1 MKRDKAIPP
10 KLAQRLLLRFLRSDL
25 AEEVQGD
32 LEENFYLLIKKKSLL
47 RAKLN
52 YWYQALNY
60 VRPFAIR
67 KSKRLQQFKP
77 FFMYRHTITL
87 AFRNY
92 MRYKSSFFINLTGL
106 STGLACAML
115 IYLWVTDELSYDK
128 FHTSGDRL
136 YQVMANHNKPEGIST
151 VNDTPGLLADALRD
165 EVAGVEDAAC
175 TSGGSAQRF
184 SLKAGDNRLKSY
196 GQFGSED
203 FFKLF
208 SYQVLQGS
216 PKLNDKDAIVISE
229 SLAKRLF
236 GTAENVLGKSID
248 WEIMGLKHQCFV
260 SAVYKDVPVNSSIQF
275 DFVLSFKYFKE
286 NLVQYSGWSNN
297 YATTYVRLKEG
308 ANVDAF
314 NAQIVNFMKTK
325 QKDTNITL
333 FLQQYSDRYL
343 FGTYENGMAS
353 GGRISY
359 VKLFSVIA
367 IFILLIACINFMN
380 LSTARASRRLK
391 EVGIKKA
398 IGANRKSLISQ
409 YLGESIIISI
419 LSLFVAAALVAI
431 LLPQFNL
438 ITGKHLLL
446 TFDRN
451 IILSALALALVTG
464 ILAGS
469 YPALYL
475 SGFNPAEV
483 LKGKLNTA
491 IGELFARKGL
501 VVFQFSL
508 SIILIVAVFIVYQQI
523 EFVQNKNLGYTKD
536 HIIYIE
542 KEGKVAEN
550 IETFINEVKKLPG
563 ITEAAP
569 TTFRVAGDGY
579 TYGITWEGNE
589 EYNIQFHEIEAGYD
603 ATELL
608 GFQLASGRSFS
619 NKFPSD
625 SSAILFNEKAI
636 QMMGLKDPIGKKV
649 KHYSGERTIV
659 GILKDFQFESL
670 YEPIKPVCVLFNPQ
684 QSLFVMIKLQAA
696 KEQES
701 IASLQNFYA
710 SFNPGF
716 SFDYKF
722 MDEDYQNLYSAEQ
735 RVSVLSRYFAGLAIV
750 ISCLGLF
757 ALAAFTTERR
767 LKEIGIRKVLGS
779 SEWRIIYLLSSDFT
793 KMVVVAILLALPV
806 SYFLSS
812 YWLENFSE
820 HIELKWYYFIGA
832 GFIALLIAW
841 LTVGL
846 QTFKAAKVNPTQCLK
861 SE

>member
-1 MKRDKAIPP
+1 VKAIPP
-10 KLAQRLLLRFLRSDL
+10 TLANKLLGKFLRPDL
-25 AEEVQGD
+25 AEEVRGD
-32 LEENFYLLIKKKSLL
+32 LEENFYLILKKKSLF

-52 YWYQALNY
+52 YWYQVFHYA
-60 VRPFAIR
+60 RPFALR

-128 FHTSGDRL
+128 FHASGDRL
-136 YQVMANHNKPEGIST
+136 YQVMANHNQPEGIST
-151 VNDTPGLLADALRD
+151 WNDTPGLLADALRD

-175 TSGGSAQRF
+175 TSGGSVLRF
-184 SLKAGDNRLKSY
+184 SLKAGENRLKSY

-208 SYQVLQGS
+208 SYQLIQGTS
-216 PKLNDKDAIVISE
+216 KLNDKDAIVISE
-229 SLAKRLF
+229 SIAKRLF
-236 GTAENVLGKSID
+236 GTADGVLGKPID

-260 SAVYKDVPVNSSIQF
+260 SGIFKDVPVNSSIQF
-275 DFVLSFKYFKE
+275 DFVLSFNYFKE
-286 NLVQYSGWSNN
+286 NIVQYPGWSNN

-308 ANVDAF
+308 TNVDAF

-333 FLQQYSDRYL
+333 FLQRYSERYL
-343 FGTYENGMAS
+343 FGRYENGLVS

-359 VKLFSVIA
+359 VKLFSIIA
-367 IFILLIACINFMN
+367 IFILAIACINFMN

-398 IGANRKSLISQ
+398 IGANRGSLISQ

-451 IILSALALALVTG
+451 ISLSAIGLALVTG

-491 IGELFARKGL
+491 IGELIARKGL
-501 VVFQFSL
+501 VIFQFSL
-508 SIILIVAVFIVYQQI
+508 SVILIVAVFIVYQQI
-523 EFVQNKNLGYTKD
+523 EFVQTKNLGYNRD
-536 HIIYIE
+536 HVIYIE

-550 IETFINEVKKLPG
+550 VETFVNEAKRIPG
-563 ITEAAP
+563 VVEAAP
-569 TTFRVAGDGY
+569 ISFQVAGGSS
-579 TYGITWEGNE
+579 TYGISWEGNE
-589 EYNIQFHEIEAGYD
+589 EYNIQFHEIDAGYD
-603 ATELL
+603 ASELL
-608 GFQLASGRSFS
+608 GFQVASGRSFS
-619 NKFPSD
+619 NTFPSD

-670 YEPIKPVCVLFNPQ
+670 YEPIKPVCILFNPQ
-684 QSLFVMIKLQAA
+684 QALFVMIKLEAGKEA
-696 KEQES
+696 KS
-701 IASLQNFYA
+701 IASLQNFY
-710 SFNPGF
+710 STFNPGF

-722 MDEDYQNLYSAEQ
+722 VDEDYQNLYSSEQ

-779 SEWRIIYLLSSDFT
+779 SEWSIIYLLSSDFT
-793 KMVVVAILLALPV
+793 KMVLLAILLALPV

-820 HIELKWYYFIGA
+820 HIELKWSYFAGA

>member
-32 LEENFYLLIKKKSLL
+32 LDENFYKTLNKKSLL
-47 RAKLN
+47 KAKLN
-52 YWYQALNY
+52 YWYQVFNY
-60 VRPFAIR
+60 ARPFAIR

-115 IYLWVTDELSYDK
+115 IYLWVTDEWSYDK
-128 FHTSGDRL
+128 FHASSDRL

-151 VNDTPGLLADALRD
+151 VNATPGLLADALRD
-165 EVAGVEDAAC
+165 EITGVEDAAC
-175 TSGGSAQRF
+175 ASGGNILRF
-184 SLKAGDNRLKSY
+184 SLKARDNRLKSY

-229 SLAKRLF
+229 SLAQRLF
-236 GTAENVLGKSID
+236 GTADGVLGKPVD

-260 SAVYKDVPVNSSIQF
+260 SGIFKDVPVNSSIQF

-286 NLVQYSGWSNN
+286 NIVQYPGWDNN

-308 ANVDAF
+308 VNVDAF

-325 QKDTNITL
+325 QEDSNITL
-333 FLQQYSDRYL
+333 FLQRYSERYL
-343 FGTYENGMAS
+343 FGNYENGLVS

-359 VKLFSVIA
+359 VKLFSIIA
-367 IFILLIACINFMN
+367 VFILAIACINFMN

-398 IGANRKSLISQ
+398 IGANRSLLISQ

-419 LSLFVAAALVAI
+419 LALFVAVALVAI

-446 TFDRN
+446 SFDRN
-451 IILSALALALVTG
+451 IILSAIGLALVTG

-491 IGELFARKGL
+491 IGELIARKGL
-501 VVFQFSL
+501 VIFQFSL
-508 SIILIVAVFIVYQQI
+508 SVILIVAVFIVYQQI
-523 EFVQNKNLGYTKD
+523 EFVQTKNLGYTRD

-563 ITEAAP
+563 VTNAAP
-569 TTFRVAGDGY
+569 TTFKVADGGY

-589 EYNIQFHEIEAGYD
+589 EYNIQFHEIDAGYD

-608 GFQLASGRSFS
+608 GFQVTSGRSFS
-619 NKFPSD
+619 NTFPSD

-684 QSLFVMIKLQAA
+684 QSLFVMIKLEAG

-722 MDEDYQNLYSAEQ
+722 IDEDYQNLYSSEQ
-735 RVSVLSRYFAGLAIV
+735 RVSILSRYFAGLAIV

-793 KMVVVAILLALPV
+793 KMVLVAILLALPV
-806 SYFLSS
+806 SYQLSS

-820 HIELKWYYFIGA
+820 HIELKWWYFVGA

-846 QTFKAAKVNPTQCLK
+846 QTFKAAKVNPTQYLK